1 MKLHAK
7 SKAALM
13 SKKYFSM
20 LAGGTLTMMV
30 ASIML
35 MSDSFIA
42 GAFIGSDAVAAIT
55 LVTPLYS
62 LAVFFGSVISILFC
76 YCFIIRRFGSLII
89 KKAKN
94 IKKCLLY
101 SIAWLSF
108 DFSCCSP
115 FIQGAKTYM
124 TICFFIFPIY
134 I

>member
-62 LAVFFGSVISILFC
+62 LAVFFGSVISIG
-76 YCFIIRRFGSLII
+76 IP
-89 KKAKN
+89 
-94 IKKCLLY
+94 LLY
-101 SIAWLSF
+101 SKEMGKF
-108 DFSCCSP
+108 NNKN
-115 FIQGAKTYM
+115 FINQL
-124 TICFFIFPIY
+124 I
-134 I
+134 